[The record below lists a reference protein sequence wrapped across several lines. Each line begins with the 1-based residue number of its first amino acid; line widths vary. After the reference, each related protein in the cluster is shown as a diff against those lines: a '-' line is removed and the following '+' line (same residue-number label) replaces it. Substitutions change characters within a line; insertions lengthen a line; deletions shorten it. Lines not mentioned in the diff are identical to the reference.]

1 MHWLMVKNY
10 VNKSKYPK
18 PQTDAVYKSAL
29 PKKDYLDRKK
39 PAHRH
44 VHEVVHEHEDEY
56 GMAALVE
63 FEDLMGARHHG
74 EIVDVDEDTKEY
86 TIQYKNDG
94 YDIETK
100 VHFKDVLGHSDAY

>member
-1 MHWLMVKNY
+1 M
-10 VNKSKYPK
+10 P
-18 PQTDAVYKSAL
+18 
-29 PKKDYLDRKK
+29 KDYLDRN
-39 PAHRH
+39 PVYRH
-44 VHEVVHEHEDEY
+44 VHE
-56 GMAALVE
+56 GTNTKMNMAAALVE

-74 EIVDVDEDTKEY
+74 EIVDVDEDAKEY